1 MSDSEADCDGSS
13 EGPGE
18 LASEAFVEAGLN
30 KPQPNLPEL
39 EQLFSLLPTL
49 ERAVLELRSGFR
61 DGHPRT
67 WKEIS
72 EHLGM
77 SLEDVCKLNARGLR
91 RLYEPTRELWRRSS

>member
-18 LASEAFVEAGLN
+18 RESEALVEAGPS
-30 KPQPNLPEL
+30 KRQPNLPEL

-49 ERAVLELRSGFR
+49 ERAVLELRSGFC
-61 DGHPRT
+61 DGYPRT

-77 SLEDVCKLNARGLR
+77 SLDEVCKLNARGLR